1 MAPAKKSTAKKKKKA
16 PVSRWFQGDTPFD
29 ELEPSE
35 QIAHTIVT
43 QFRDLSPSVE
53 RVMNAEL
60 SPAQRLEAISL
71 FQTSLDYLDDPNRDP
86 RQAIESALSTTD

>member
-1 MAPAKKSTAKKKKKA
+1 MAHTKKSTSKKKKT
-16 PVSRWFQGDTPFD
+16 PVSRWFQGDTPFE

-53 RVMNAEL
+53 RIMSAEL
-60 SPAQRLEAISL
+60 SPVPRLEAIGL

-86 RQAIESALSTTD
+86 RQAIESARTTTD